1 MGASWREKSVAA
13 GLALVVTVSGL
24 LAGCSSAAK
33 TSGSGSAEG
42 SHSAAK
48 ETVTIEYW
56 HVNNQDW
63 GGNAIKELVKKFNET
78 HDGIQVVERY
88 QPGNYAGLLQNAQ
101 AAISAGTPPD
111 VAQIGYNFIT
121 YVHENVP
128 YTPIEQ
134 IASKDEKDPGFIEKN
149 FQPHILKLGQTADG
163 RLAGLPYAL
172 SNPVLYYN
180 ADLLRKAGW
189 DPDKP
194 PKTWEEVRT
203 LSRQI
208 KEKTGKFGLYIQEPP
223 DNWAQYALVRSN
235 GGDWMKEENGEKKVT
250 VDSPEVIE
258 VYDMM
263 GQMAK
268 EGLALHTSWEEGM
281 QAFINGQVGMMMTT
295 IGRREH
301 IESQSSFDL
310 RATVI
315 PTFGDKPRAVTA
327 GGNALFVFA
336 QDPVKQQ
343 AAWEF
348 IKFLESPEAL
358 TVWVKATGYLPPV
371 NGVAEDPNALK
382 PFFDSNPLM
391 QAAVAQMDDIVP
403 WFNFPGANGLQAEQ
417 ALLDAR
423 DQVLSGSKTA
433 EEALKEAAEKIRKLV
448 N

>member
-1 MGASWREKSVAA
+1 MGARWRGNSVAA
-13 GLALVVTVSGL
+13 GLAFVIMVSGL

-33 TSGSGSAEG
+33 TGSSSGTETGS
-42 SHSAAK
+42 SASR
-48 ETVTIEYW
+48 EPVTIEYW
-56 HVNNQDW
+56 HVNSQDW
-63 GGNAIKELVKKFNET
+63 GGQAVKELVQKFNET
-78 HDGIQVVERY
+78 HDDIQVIERY
-88 QPGNYAGLLQNAQ
+88 QPGNYVGLLQNAQ
-101 AAISAGTPPD
+101 AAFSAGNPPD
-111 VAQIGYNFIT
+111 VAQIGYNFIS

-128 YTPIEQ
+128 YTPIED
-134 IASKDEKDPGFIEKN
+134 IAAQDEQEPDFIEKH
-149 FQPHILKLGQTADG
+149 FQPNILQLGQTEDG

-180 ADLLRKAGW
+180 ADLLREAGW
-189 DPDKP
+189 DPEQP
-194 PKTWEEVRT
+194 PKTWEEVRA

-250 VDSPEVIE
+250 VDAPEVIE
-258 VYDMM
+258 VYDFM
-263 GQMAK
+263 GQMAQ
-268 EGLALHTSWEEGM
+268 EGLALHSGWEEGM

-301 IESQSSFDL
+301 IESQSTFDL

-315 PTFGDKPRAVTA
+315 PTFGDNPRAVTA

-348 IKFLESPEAL
+348 IKFLESPESL
-358 TVWVKATGYLPPV
+358 TIWVQETGYLPPV
-371 NGVAEDPNALK
+371 QGVAEDPNALK
-382 PFFDSNPLM
+382 PFFDSNALM
-391 QAAVAQMDDIVP
+391 QAAVTQMDDVVP

-423 DQVLSGSKTA
+423 DQVLSGSKSA
-433 EEALKEAAEKIRKLV
+433 EEALKEAAEKIRKLL